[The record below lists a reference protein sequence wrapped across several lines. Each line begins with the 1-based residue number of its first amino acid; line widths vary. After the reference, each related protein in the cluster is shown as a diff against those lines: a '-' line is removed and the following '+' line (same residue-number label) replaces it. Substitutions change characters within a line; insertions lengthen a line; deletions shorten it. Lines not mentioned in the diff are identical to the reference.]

1 MPKHGNTFYIE
12 LDRGIFDPKHQNLP
26 MGAKLLYVVLTE
38 LEHRYTSEE
47 KDYFYHSDK
56 DIATLAKMSARS
68 VCTFKKLL
76 IKAELIQ
83 HGNYH
88 WVNQTTGKKS
98 EKKVSVYRV
107 LRSRQ
112 K

>member
-1 MPKHGNTFYIE
+1 MSKHGNTFYIE
-12 LDRGIFDPKHQNLP
+12 LDRIIFDPKYRDFP
-26 MGAKLLYVVLTE
+26 MGAKLLYVALTE

-56 DIATLAKMSARS
+56 DIATFANMSARS

-76 IKAELIQ
+76 IKAGLIQ

-88 WVNQTTGKKS
+88 WINATTGKKS
-98 EKKVSVYRV
+98 EKKVSVYRII
-107 LRSRQ
+107 RSRQ